1 MTIKEIISK
10 IKEYNPRANI
20 NLVER
25 AYNFA
30 KEKHK
35 GQKRASGVDYIEH
48 PLNVAYCLAKMK
60 LSCPTIAAGLLHDV
74 VDDTNTSK
82 EEIEKNFGKEIAFLV
97 EGVGKLGKL
106 KYRGIERQ
114 AENFRKLFLAMA
126 KDIRVMIIKLCD
138 RLHNVKTL
146 QYLPKEKQKRIA
158 TETLEIYAPVAY
170 RLGMGE
176 MKGELEDLS
185 FPYVYPK
192 EYHQLLKRV
201 QDKFEEREKYL
212 KKITPAIKNSLKKEG
227 INFVEVQSRAKHY
240 YSLYQKLKRYNNDL
254 DKIYDLVALR
264 IIVKDI
270 EDCYKT
276 LGIVHKLYTPLPGR
290 IKDYIARPKINGYR
304 SLHTTVICEEGK
316 IVEFQIRTPQMHQE
330 AEFGI
335 ASHWYYSEQKG
346 LKAYIKKK
354 ISRPP
359 EKTLK
364 WIRQLREWHELHKNL
379 SSDRYLESL
388 KIDFFGDRIFVLTPK
403 GDVIDLPKGATSVD
417 FAYRIHTDIGNHCAG
432 AKINGKISS
441 LSQPLKDGDIV
452 EIIVDKNK
460 TPSRDWLS
468 FVKTR
473 LARTHIKKFLKEEL
487 PHLSPQEKKTTLFP
501 SPQIQIPRQ
510 RKTAKHRMFPVS
522 VAGKTGILMRL
533 AKCCLPQPGDQ
544 IGAYITK
551 NRGAT
556 IHRINCE
563 NFKQLKEKW
572 PHKIIEAS
580 WTEEKEISYTV
591 TLQITAEDRMGL
603 FRDISSAISNLGI
616 NILEYQAKTHSP
628 TNSATIRTKIQI
640 PNLKVL
646 KKLLTELEKI
656 KGVIE
661 IKKR

>member
-1 MTIKEIISK
+1 MNIKDIINK
-10 IKEYNPRANI
+10 IKEYNLKADI

-35 GQKRASGVDYIEH
+35 GQKRASGSDYIEH
-48 PLNVAYCLAKMK
+48 PLNVAYCLAKMR
-60 LSCPTIAAGLLHDV
+60 LGCSTIAAGLLHDV
-74 VDDTNTSK
+74 VDDTDTSK
-82 EEIEKNFGKEIAFLV
+82 EEIEKNFGKEIASLV

-106 KYRGIERQ
+106 KYRGIQRQ

-138 RLHNVKTL
+138 RLHNIETL
-146 QYLPKEKQKRIA
+146 QYLPQEKQKRIA
-158 TETLEIYAPVAY
+158 RETLEIYAPVAY
-170 RLGMGE
+170 RLGMGK
-176 MKGELEDLS
+176 MKGQLEDLS

-192 EYHQLLKRV
+192 EYQQLLKRV

-212 KKITPAIKNSLKKEG
+212 KKITPVIKNSLKKEG
-227 INFVEVQSRAKHY
+227 INFIEIQSRAKHY

-276 LGIVHKLYTPLPGR
+276 LGIIHKLYPPLPGR

-316 IVEFQIRTPQMHQE
+316 IVEIQIRTPQMHQE

-354 ISRPP
+354 ISKPP

-364 WIRQLREWHELHKNL
+364 WIQQLREWHELHKNL

-403 GDVIDLPKGATSVD
+403 GDVIDLPRGATPVD
-417 FAYRIHTDIGNHCAG
+417 FAYVIHTDIGNRCAG
-432 AKINGKISS
+432 ARINGKIST
-441 LSQPLKDGDIV
+441 LSTPLKDGDTV
-452 EIIVDKNK
+452 EIIVDKK
-460 TPSRDWLS
+460 KKPSRDWLS

-473 LARTHIKKFLKEEL
+473 LARTHIKKAIKKEISSDSL
-487 PHLSPQEKKTTLFP
+487 LQEKKIIP
-501 SPQIQIPRQ
+501 PPPPQISPLPKIKKPESISISLSGQTR
-510 RKTAKHRMFPVS
+510 
-522 VAGKTGILMRL
+522 ILANL
-533 AKCCLPQPGDQ
+533 AKCCLPQPGDE

-551 NRGAT
+551 SRGAV
-556 IHRINCE
+556 IHKIECE
-563 NFKQLKEKW
+563 NFKQLKKKW
-572 PHKIIEAS
+572 PNRIVEAS
-580 WTEEKEISYTV
+580 WSTEKELSYKISF
-591 TLQITAEDRMGL
+591 QITAKDRIGL
-603 FRDISSAISNLGI
+603 FRDVSSAVSNLGI
-616 NILEYQAKTHSP
+616 NILESQAKV
-628 TNSATIRTKIQI
+628 NSQKNTAFIKMKIQI
-640 PNLKVL
+640 SNLKEL
-646 KKLLTELEKI
+646 KKLFEEIKKI

-661 IKKR
+661 VKRE